1 MVKVLFVGISF
12 LLLFN
17 KFIFN
22 FANAQIIS
30 TLSNF
35 MSSISALRAALVP
48 GQQVIITTHF
58 NPDSDAIGSTLA
70 WQKYLIKKGLD
81 AIVVVPS
88 GLSANLL
95 WMPGAADI
103 LDFENIIHKV
113 QIDGLIQSAD
123 WIFCLDFSGMQ
134 RLHGLAKWV
143 EAARCQKVVIDH
155 HLDPEDFADYYYHR
169 TVAASTCELIFD
181 LIQDWGDEALIDTDM
196 GSCLYSGIMTDT
208 GSFRHPN
215 TTAHVHEVVA
225 ALIKIGVNTNA
236 VHRKVFDSASLQRLR
251 FMGHVLANRLEYLPD
266 YHLAFMWITEEDQK
280 QFHSQPGDTE
290 GIVNYGLQ
298 LAGAIWSICM
308 IQRPDGVK
316 LSFRSIEPFAVN
328 QFAATYFEGG
338 GHKNASGG
346 RFSSGGLTEAK
357 EKLLEVLPLY
367 LSEINRV
374 KNL

>member
-169 TVAASTCELIFD
+169 TIAASTCELIFD

-266 YHLAFMWITEEDQK
+266 YHLA
-280 QFHSQPGDTE
+280 
-290 GIVNYGLQ
+290 
-298 LAGAIWSICM
+298 
-308 IQRPDGVK
+308 
-316 LSFRSIEPFAVN
+316 
-328 QFAATYFEGG
+328 
-338 GHKNASGG
+338 KNNFI
-346 RFSSGGLTEAK
+346 R
-357 EKLLEVLPLY
+357 
-367 LSEINRV
+367 
-374 KNL
+374 NLVTRKAL